1 MDRQSIVADGRDRA
15 AKALR
20 AQQAEVRKRKGR
32 EIRVQ
37 VWRKYRAAITQAS
50 PFKRFLLGVQMRRE
64 ISRRLRMMEREFDQE
79 VADIASDYALFLT
92 PGQPGRSKPVSRKK
106 IGKH

>member
-1 MDRQSIVADGRDRA
+1 MDRQSFVADGRDRA

-20 AQQAEVRKRKGR
+20 AQQAEERKRKSR

-37 VWRKYRAAITQAS
+37 VWCKYRATIAQAS

-64 ISRRLRMMEREFDQE
+64 INRRLRMMEREFDQE
-79 VADIASDYALFLT
+79 VADIASDYALFFT
-92 PGQPGRSKPVSRKK
+92 PGQPGRFKPVSRRKS
-106 IGKH
+106 GKH

>member
-1 MDRQSIVADGRDRA
+1 MDRQSFVADGRDRA

-20 AQQAEVRKRKGR
+20 AQQAKEREHKSR
-32 EIRVQ
+32 EIRVK
-37 VWRKYRAAITQAS
+37 VWRKYRAAIAQAS

-64 ISRRLRMMEREFDQE
+64 INRRLRMMEREFDQK

-92 PGQPGRSKPVSRKK
+92 PIQPGRSQPESRRKS
-106 IGKH
+106 GKH